1 MTPPLPPPPAPELG
15 EKFFQPAS
23 FLAFVFL
30 LLAVIGGG
38 LYYLAPSRGARTST
52 NDFRETGELFKAA
65 RIASLSEVEVS
76 RAIELTESP
85 DPLARSRAIVVLEV
99 DGRRSPSTRT
109 KAIPILCEKLKDD
122 EPVVR
127 GHAITALGELD
138 ARDRAN
144 AIKPFAASKL
154 PDEQLRARKAL
165 RKLGADLEQLAKEL
179 GVDWKDLDDE

>member
-1 MTPPLPPPPAPELG
+1 MTPPPPAPELG

-30 LLAVIGGG
+30 LFAIVGGG
-38 LYYLAPSRGARTST
+38 LYYFAPSRGAGTSS

-65 RIASLSEVEVS
+65 RIASLGEGEVL

-99 DGRRSPSTRT
+99 DGRRSPTTRE
-109 KAIPILCEKLKDD
+109 KAIPVLCEKLKDD

-138 ARDRAN
+138 ARDRADK
-144 AIKPFAASKL
+144 IKPFAASKL
-154 PDEQLRARKAL
+154 PDEQLRARKTL

-179 GVDWKDLDDE
+179 GVDWNDLNEE

>member
-1 MTPPLPPPPAPELG
+1 MTPHPPAPELG

-30 LLAVIGGG
+30 LLAIIGGG
-38 LYYLAPSRGARTST
+38 LYYFAPSRGARTST
-52 NDFRETGELFKAA
+52 NDFRETGELFQAA

-99 DGRRSPSTRT
+99 DGRRSPATRT
-109 KAIPILCEKLKDD
+109 KAIPVLCEKLKDD

>member
-1 MTPPLPPPPAPELG
+1 MTPPTPPPAPELG

-38 LYYLAPSRGARTST
+38 LYYFAPSRGVRTSS

-65 RIASLSEVEVS
+65 RSASLSEVEVS

-99 DGRRSPSTRT
+99 DGRRSPATRA

-144 AIKPFAASKL
+144 AIEPFAASKL

-179 GVDWKDLDDE
+179 GVDWKDLNDDE

>member
-1 MTPPLPPPPAPELG
+1 MTPPTLPPPAPELG

-65 RIASLSEVEVS
+65 RIASLSEVEVL
-76 RAIELTESP
+76 RAIELTDSP

-99 DGRRSPSTRT
+99 DGRRSPATRM

-144 AIKPFAASKL
+144 AIKPFAASQL

-165 RKLGADLEQLAKEL
+165 RKLGADLELLAKEL